1 MPPIWCVNY
10 LVTDVEIG
18 TLIYTIY
25 TQQKSSAQMGFRVN
39 SVLAR
44 DSCIKYYISLFTE
57 IILQHFDAFKIKI
70 KGILAKLFKF
80 KASSG
85 HP

>member
-1 MPPIWCVNY
+1 MTVSGKSPYCI
-10 LVTDVEIG
+10 LSK
-18 TLIYTIY
+18 
-25 TQQKSSAQMGFRVN
+25 KSSAQMGFRVN

-70 KGILAKLFKF
+70 QGILTKL
-80 KASSG
+80 
-85 HP
+85 